1 MSFVLYEFGFSTNA
15 DAVNILIFGK
25 DIQTW
30 LIYTLVFLGFTAI
43 GFLSVWMRAFFRDLR
58 SGKPVKQPWD

>member
-1 MSFVLYEFGFSTNA
+1 MFYEFGFSTNA

-43 GFLSVWMRAFFRDLR
+43 GFLSVWMTAFFRDLK
-58 SGKPVKQPWD
+58 SGKALKQPWD